1 MSPFIRFT
9 SEVDILHSV
18 VQSLT
23 PHSPL
28 SVEYVTGTSL
38 VKPPVLTLFSQALV
52 PRWMGQHAESC
63 LFILLQHLLPKL
75 PHVFGA
81 RSSQIS
87 ANFWR
92 EEAGRKTPLARRG
105 CSACA
110 ASLAAA
116 PLGTGGTSQ
125 PEHIVRSLSEP
136 SFSCTIQSSES
147 AAPPMRSSS

>member
-9 SEVDILHSV
+9 SEVDILRSV

-38 VKPPVLTLFSQALV
+38 VKPPVLTFFRQALV
-52 PRWMGQHAESC
+52 PGWKGQHAEVC
-63 LFILLQHLLPKL
+63 LYILLQHLSPELW
-75 PHVFGA
+75 HVFGA
-81 RSSQIS
+81 RTSQIS

-92 EEAGRKTPLARRG
+92 EEAAHKTPLARRG

-110 ASLAAA
+110 ASLLAA
-116 PLGTGGTSQ
+116 PPDTGGTS
-125 PEHIVRSLSEP
+125 PPARKPSYRPDREP
-136 SFSCTIQSSES
+136 FGACQDLC
-147 AAPPMRSSS
+147 